1 MSEDQRDESIIALLL
16 TFVYP
21 FHSLLYLPV
30 QQSMYQ
36 RFFGKYIN
44 GDLPP
49 LPELIHNVSLAL
61 VNSDRV
67 FHGARAFLPNVI
79 EIGGVHVANKP
90 TKELPKDLT
99 NYFSI
104 AADGIFLFTLGA
116 STKPSKVLAKDKL
129 AALNHVFRSIPT
141 SAAFVRWD
149 DRMME
154 HQSDNVVIGPW
165 IPQTDMLGE

>member
-1 MSEDQRDESIIALLL
+1 MSEDQRDESIIDILL

-79 EIGGVHVANKP
+79 EIGGVHVPNKP